1 MSNDCHKSSKGN
13 LANFHEKMKEN
24 VNKNLDSSSL
34 KIFFEEK
41 ENFPQK
47 RVKIIREKRKEIKNT
62 AKRLTYF
69 RNMIK

>member
-24 VNKNLDSSSL
+24 VNKSLEPSNL

-41 ENFPQK
+41 ENNPQK
-47 RVKIIREKRKEIKNT
+47 QAKIIREKRKELKIS

-69 RNMIK
+69 RNVIK